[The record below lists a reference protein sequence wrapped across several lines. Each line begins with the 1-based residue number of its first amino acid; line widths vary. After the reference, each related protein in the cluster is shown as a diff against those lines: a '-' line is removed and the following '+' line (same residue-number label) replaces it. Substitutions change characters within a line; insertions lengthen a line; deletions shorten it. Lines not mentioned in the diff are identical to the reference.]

1 MTLIISSMCP
11 ECGSWQRL
19 KSGKGV
25 CYKCKHDFYDGKL
38 HMTSFVDTKST
49 GKKLCTDCG
58 QWNWSYIDGSCPNCE
73 HNKSQG
79 RGKIAWNRVITQKEI
94 DIFMNLTPEEMRIRL
109 GEKAKDFVA
118 ANDAIRFPPLSLSF
132 DEKLSVP
139 KPIKI
144 ETNPYS
150 KEVAI
155 PLSKEEMKKL
165 FKSIGCVIKD
175 KTDELNKCPMCLANI
190 MAIGMCECGF
200 DFDDYI
206 RTYGSFPDYNYPKG
220 GWVFGK
226 DIAYDGSSFNANT
239 IVEKVC
245 KSCEVPNLPKVHAR
259 IQELKAIRDIADH
272 YIKVPSDEHMDKLN
286 LLLQAFYPKCIED
299 DLLIFPTSI
308 PNKIRLEWQIGQ
320 YDISLEINMD
330 NLKGYYHCLN
340 LQTERCEEERHM
352 LHDQKSWE
360 ILTDRI
366 RWIDR
371 W

>member
-11 ECGSWQRL
+11 RCKSWQRL
-19 KSGKGV
+19 QTGKG
-25 CYKCKHDFYDGKL
+25 KCEGCGYNFYDGNIYASAFQE
-38 HMTSFVDTKST
+38 TDTTMKRHC
-49 GKKLCTDCG
+49 KKCDHDSWFLP
-58 QWNWSYIDGSCPNCE
+58 DGSCPNCT
-73 HNKSQG
+73 HNDNQG
-79 RGKIAWNRVITQKEI
+79 RVAWNHILTEKEI
-94 DIFMNLTPEEMRIRL
+94 DIFMNLTPEEMRVRL

-118 ANDAIRFPPLSLSF
+118 ANDAIRFPPLSLAF
-132 DEKLSVP
+132 DSQKLNAA

-144 ETNPYS
+144 ET
-150 KEVAI
+150 
-155 PLSKEEMKKL
+155 
-165 FKSIGCVIKD
+165 
-175 KTDELNKCPMCLANI
+175 NKCPMCLANTLPE
-190 MAIGMCECGF
+190 GKCVCGF
-200 DFDDYI
+200 DFDDFI
-206 RTYGSFPDYNYPKG
+206 ARNGSFPEYNYKDG